1 MPDVAFTSSIS
12 VEHRDEVE
20 RMLYFNE
27 NQAKVVGAV
36 EVVTARYGMPR
47 LRAVAGRLCIAMEQ
61 HEPQTLF
68 AVVTEGDRTTPVGA
82 AVYLRE
88 GDTLQVLFVAVHEDY
103 CSDGEHGDVG
113 LLRRMV
119 AELTGIARRVRGV
132 ATLSIYFGRP
142 TPTRI
147 DIRRRAR
154 S

>member
-1 MPDVAFTSSIS
+1 MVDIAFTSSIS

-20 RMLYFNE
+20 RMLFFNG
-27 NQAKVVGAV
+27 NQAKVVDSV
-36 EVVTARYGMPR
+36 ELVTERYGMPR
-47 LRAVAGRLCIAMEQ
+47 LRVVADRLRIAMES
-61 HEPQTLF
+61 HDPQTLF
-68 AVVTEGDRTTPVGA
+68 AVAQDGERTTPVGG

-103 CSDGEHGDVG
+103 STDGEHGDVG

-132 ATLSIYFGRP
+132 AALSIYFGRP

-147 DIRRRAR
+147 VIRRPAR

>member
-1 MPDVAFTSSIS
+1 MPDVVFTSSIS

-20 RMLYFNE
+20 RMLYFND
-27 NQAKVVGAV
+27 NQAKVVGGV

-47 LRAVAGRLCIAMEQ
+47 LRVVEDRLRIAMES

-68 AVVTEGDRTTPVGA
+68 AVVAEGERTAPVGA

-103 CSDGEHGDVG
+103 CSDGEYGDVG
-113 LLRRMV
+113 LLRRIV

-132 ATLSIYFGRP
+132 AALSIYFGRP

-147 DIRRRAR
+147 VIRRPAR

>member
-1 MPDVAFTSSIS
+1 MVDIAFTSSIP

-20 RMLYFNE
+20 RMLFFNG
-27 NQAKVVGAV
+27 NQAKVVDSV
-36 EVVTARYGMPR
+36 ELVTERYGMPR
-47 LRAVAGRLCIAMEQ
+47 LRVVADRLRITMES

-68 AVVTEGDRTTPVGA
+68 AVARNGERTTPIGG

-88 GDTLQVLFVAVHEDY
+88 GDTLQVLFVALHEDY
-103 CSDGEHGDVG
+103 CTDGEHGDVG

-132 ATLSIYFGRP
+132 AALSIYFGRA

-147 DIRRRAR
+147 VIRRPAR
-154 S
+154 P

>member
-1 MPDVAFTSSIS
+1 MPDVVFTSSIS

-20 RMLYFNE
+20 RMLYFND

-47 LRAVAGRLCIAMEQ
+47 LRVIADRLCIAMEQ

-68 AVVTEGDRTTPVGA
+68 AVAVEGERATPIGA

-88 GDTLQVLFVAVHEDY
+88 GDTLQVLFVAVREDY
-103 CSDGEHGDVG
+103 CSDGEQGDVG
-113 LLRRMV
+113 LLRRIV

-132 ATLSIYFGRP
+132 TALSIYFGRP

-147 DIRRRAR
+147 VIRRPAR